1 MSQQPQN
8 PEQPYAP
15 PSAPSAPGSYA
26 PPQPPAP
33 APDYQA
39 QYSAD
44 AAPTQSYQ
52 QPGAYQQGDQTA
64 AYSQTAQYQPSAPS
78 APAYDAVGQ
87 YQQPSAASAPAYDPN
102 AAYAQAGQYQQ
113 GQYQPGYQGASPAA
127 PARSGEGN
135 FFSALFDLSF
145 SKYIT
150 VTWAKVIYILSMI
163 GVGLTWFFFAV
174 LMGIVAGSDGWGAGF
189 SMGGFLLT
197 AIIGIIPAIL
207 DLVAIRLGLELVV
220 AVVRTER
227 NTRRSAEATEA
238 SAPSAPAV

>member
-8 PEQPYAP
+8 PEQPYVP

-26 PPQPPAP
+26 PPQPPAT
-33 APDYQA
+33 DYQS

-64 AYSQTAQYQPSAPS
+64 TYAQYQPSAPS

-87 YQQPSAASAPAYDPN
+87 YQQPSAASVPAYDPN

-113 GQYQPGYQGASPAA
+113 GQYQPGYQGGPAA
-127 PARSGEGN
+127 PAKSGEGN
-135 FFSALFDLSF
+135 FFTALFDLSF

-150 VTWAKVIYILSMI
+150 ITWAKVIYILSMV
-163 GVGLTWFFFAV
+163 GVGLSWFFFAV
-174 LMGIVAGSDGWGAGF
+174 FVGIAAGMDSWGGGF
-189 SMGGFLLT
+189 SFGAVLLA
-197 AIIGIIPAIL
+197 AILGIIPAVL
-207 DLVAIRLGLELVV
+207 ELVAVRLGLELVV

-227 NTRRSAEATEA
+227 NTRRNAEASDA